1 MSASAGPPTAPAPA
15 RPRLTRT
22 DAGLIAA
29 GATYLVVRRAALPF
43 AAKDVALP
51 LALWFAWL
59 FVGLAWSPY
68 KAGAFNYIA
77 IVVTMI
83 ALVLATAAALYGDQA
98 SPTKSHAN
106 HSASG
111 SATSFAAKG
120 SAARRTTRYVTPTAI
135 TSAKTMRNRNA
146 WGKPGMAN
154 DGPRRAAC
162 GSSARPTTRSA
173 PTSMRARRSRLSRT
187 SATTASTTSR
197 ARPSSGRRVRAA
209 ANRTVSP
216 APAAMSPASVRVR
229 RGLAGAGAVGGAALA
244 LILASY
250 QWARGWSQGRPLGRR
265 AAPRARR

>member
-83 ALVLATAAALYGDQA
+83 ALVLATAAAGGSRRRLHWLGYTLILTYAFVVGFTLLEARLGIRLPTSRLEQGEPDHEGVGQDQRVA
-98 SPTKSHAN
+98 EPAEATAA
-106 HSASG
+106 ASG
-111 SATSFAAKG
+111 
-120 SAARRTTRYVTPTAI
+120 
-135 TSAKTMRNRNA
+135 
-146 WGKPGMAN
+146 
-154 DGPRRAAC
+154 
-162 GSSARPTTRSA
+162 
-173 PTSMRARRSRLSRT
+173 
-187 SATTASTTSR
+187 
-197 ARPSSGRRVRAA
+197 GRRRQHQRHHGHDDGDV
-209 ANRTVSP
+209 VE
-216 APAAMSPASVRVR
+216 
-229 RGLAGAGAVGGAALA
+229 
-244 LILASY
+244 
-250 QWARGWSQGRPLGRR
+250 
-265 AAPRARR
+265 